1 MFLKNAGRVRAL
13 VRTIFL
19 LISSGTFSNL
29 IVTNLRLSEF
39 KSTVILAIIYLFEVM
54 VRLAL
59 DLHCL

>member
-1 MFLKNAGRVRAL
+1 MFLTNAGRVRAL

-39 KSTVILAIIYLFEVM
+39 KNTVILAIIYLFEVM

-59 DLHCL
+59 DLHCF

>member
-19 LISSGTFSNL
+19 LINSGTFSNL
-29 IVTNLRLSEF
+29 IVTNLRLSGF
-39 KSTVILAIIYLFEVM
+39 KNTVILAIIYLFEVM

>member
-19 LISSGTFSNL
+19 LISSGTFSSL

-39 KSTVILAIIYLFEVM
+39 KNTVILAIIYLFEVM

>member
-39 KSTVILAIIYLFEVM
+39 KNTVILAIIYLFEVM
-54 VRLAL
+54 VQLAL

>member
-29 IVTNLRLSEF
+29 IVTNLMLNEF
-39 KSTVILAIIYLFEVM
+39 KNTVILAITYLFEVM

>member
-1 MFLKNAGRVRAL
+1 MFLKNTGRVRAL

-29 IVTNLRLSEF
+29 IVTNLGLSEF

>member
-29 IVTNLRLSEF
+29 IVTNLGLSEF

>member
-39 KSTVILAIIYLFEVM
+39 KNTVILAIIYLFEVM

-59 DLHCL
+59 DLYCS